1 MSQKVP
7 VFRADF
13 TVRNA
18 VLQELDRVGESGLT
32 RGKLIAFHSRYKYLL
47 LAHSQPLYR
56 QIGPF
61 VAGIHQWDSLEAWF
75 SEYKQRLSA
84 LLSCPATRRNHT
96 NALMHIQGYFRPQL
110 NASQREELTRLI
122 DSYRRGEQPLLAPVT
137 LLKHYMLEFPDAYL
151 AGQRYFDLCY
161 GVSDHYDHP
170 FGLVSRRLT
179 RTG

>member
-1 MSQKVP
+1 MSEKIP
-7 VFRADF
+7 VFHADF
-13 TVRNA
+13 TVRDV
-18 VLQELDRVGESGLT
+18 VLQELARVRESGLT

-47 LAHSQPLYR
+47 LAYSQPKYR

-61 VAGIHQWDSLEAWF
+61 VADIHKWDSLDAWF
-75 SEYKQRLSA
+75 VEYRNRLSA

-96 NALMHIQGYFRPQL
+96 NVLMHIQGYFRPQL

-161 GVSDHYDHP
+161 GVQKQYDHP
-170 FGLVSRRLT
+170 FGLVSRGLT